1 MGKVRFTS
9 QKKNGAVNISLEAQA
24 KDDQVNTT
32 INWGNNAAVTYSGQ
46 LAAMAQFLRTE
57 GEKPLLK
64 ALVDIKPTDVI
75 LNDTIWQVHPSQ
87 VVVDSGKIDINDFY
101 FSHADRYIR
110 IDGHISDNPED
121 TVKVNL
127 KDINIGYVFDIARIS
142 DDVNF
147 EGDATGM
154 AYASGVL
161 KKPVLDT
168 RLSNQ
173 GRLGDLNVYG
183 AWDNEKKGIYLDA
196 HIQEKDISKTHVNG
210 FIYPIKPTSGLDLN
224 IDANNLNI
232 KFLEHYMR
240 SIAQDVRGRASGKV
254 HFYGKFK
261 GLTLDGAVMTDAS
274 MKFDIL
280 NTSFALKD
288 TIRLA
293 PEGITFDN
301 IHIADMEGH
310 QGKLNGYLHYEHF
323 KNIKYQFDIQVNNML
338 VMNTQESPDFPF
350 YGTVYATGNALLTG
364 NAQDGLDANIA
375 MTTNRNTN
383 FTYSTGTVA
392 SATNNQFIK
401 FVDKTPRRSIQDSVQ
416 LVSFYEQVQQKI
428 EKKESQTDI
437 RLNILVDATPD
448 ATMKI
453 IMDPVAGDYISG
465 RGSGNIRMEFYNKG
479 DMKMFG
485 NYHIQQGIYKF
496 SLQEVIRKDF
506 IIKEGSTITFNG
518 PPLND
523 LIPDASTII
532 QQPNVRVNCMM
543 NLNGILLRPTI
554 KLGIELPNERDE
566 VQALVRNYLSTDEQM
581 NMQILYLLG
590 IGKFYME
597 NNTGERQS
605 SDMMSSVLSST
616 LSGQLNNM
624 LSQII
629 DNNNWNIGT
638 NLSTGEKG
646 WTDMEVEGILSGQL
660 LNNRLIINGNFGY
673 RDNPMANTNFVGDF
687 EAEWLLTRSGD
698 VRLKAYNETNDHYY
712 TKTNLTTQGVG
723 VMYKKDFNKWNELFF
738 WNKWKLRNRK
748 KRMERKQEEVQKSD
762 SIGTDNDALSKIKRL
777 REEQ

>member
-1 MGKVRFTS
+1 
-9 QKKNGAVNISLEAQA
+9 
-24 KDDQVNTT
+24 
-32 INWGNNAAVTYSGQ
+32 
-46 LAAMAQFLRTE
+46 MAQFLRTE

-110 IDGHISDNPED
+110 VDGHISDNPED

-168 RLSNQ
+168 RLSIMNFTLN
-173 GRLGDLNVYG
+173 GGLLGDLDIYG

-261 GLTLDGAVMTDAS
+261 SLTLDGAVMTDAS

-518 PPLND
+518 PPLDATLDIQASYTVPSASLND

-748 KRMERKQEEVQKSD
+748 KRMERKREEVQKSD

>member
-1 MGKVRFTS
+1 M
-9 QKKNGAVNISLEAQA
+9 
-24 KDDQVNTT
+24 
-32 INWGNNAAVTYSGQ
+32 
-46 LAAMAQFLRTE
+46 
-57 GEKPLLK
+57 
-64 ALVDIKPTDVI
+64 
-75 LNDTIWQVHPSQ
+75 
-87 VVVDSGKIDINDFY
+87 
-101 FSHADRYIR
+101 
-110 IDGHISDNPED
+110 
-121 TVKVNL
+121 

-168 RLSNQ
+168 RLSIMNFTLN
-173 GRLGDLNVYG
+173 GGLLGDLDIYG

-518 PPLND
+518 PPLDATLDIQASYTVPSASLND

>member
-1 MGKVRFTS
+1 
-9 QKKNGAVNISLEAQA
+9 
-24 KDDQVNTT
+24 
-32 INWGNNAAVTYSGQ
+32 
-46 LAAMAQFLRTE
+46 MAQFLRTE

-110 IDGHISDNPED
+110 VDGHISDNPED

-168 RLSNQ
+168 RLSIMNFTLN
-173 GRLGDLNVYG
+173 GGLLGDLDIYG

-518 PPLND
+518 PPL
-523 LIPDASTII
+523 DATLDI
-532 QQPNVRVNCMM
+532 QASYTVPSAS
-543 NLNGILLRPTI
+543 LDDFITGASYHHPTAQCPR
-554 KLGIELPNERDE
+554 KLHDE
-566 VQALVRNYLSTDEQM
+566 SEWH
-581 NMQILYLLG
+581 
-590 IGKFYME
+590 
-597 NNTGERQS
+597 
-605 SDMMSSVLSST
+605 SST
-616 LSGQLNNM
+616 PYHK
-624 LSQII
+624 I
-629 DNNNWNIGT
+629 
-638 NLSTGEKG
+638 
-646 WTDMEVEGILSGQL
+646 
-660 LNNRLIINGNFGY
+660 
-673 RDNPMANTNFVGDF
+673 
-687 EAEWLLTRSGD
+687 
-698 VRLKAYNETNDHYY
+698 
-712 TKTNLTTQGVG
+712 
-723 VMYKKDFNKWNELFF
+723 
-738 WNKWKLRNRK
+738 RNRVT
-748 KRMERKQEEVQKSD
+748 KR
-762 SIGTDNDALSKIKRL
+762 T
-777 REEQ
+777 

>member
-1 MGKVRFTS
+1 MNFTL
-9 QKKNGAVNISLEAQA
+9 NGGL
-24 KDDQVNTT
+24 
-32 INWGNNAAVTYSGQ
+32 
-46 LAAMAQFLRTE
+46 
-57 GEKPLLK
+57 
-64 ALVDIKPTDVI
+64 
-75 LNDTIWQVHPSQ
+75 
-87 VVVDSGKIDINDFY
+87 
-101 FSHADRYIR
+101 
-110 IDGHISDNPED
+110 
-121 TVKVNL
+121 
-127 KDINIGYVFDIARIS
+127 
-142 DDVNF
+142 
-147 EGDATGM
+147 
-154 AYASGVL
+154 
-161 KKPVLDT
+161 
-168 RLSNQ
+168 
-173 GRLGDLNVYG
+173 LGDLDIYG

-261 GLTLDGAVMTDAS
+261 GLTLDGAVMTDTS

-518 PPLND
+518 PPLDATLDIQASYTVPSASLND